1 MAKLSDLL
9 GGGAGGA
16 VPIWASGMTVEQ
28 GGVVL
33 SPAAALKPY
42 IRTSATG
49 GGTTDPA
56 LDSAT
61 YRAWGARPVRAIFGS
76 DLTTAADMPGIG
88 LSAWREANQ
97 LRQTLS
103 GALTANT
110 YKTVLSVSGAGEL
123 NFCALSTVDA
133 IGRNCSLRI
142 TADGVV
148 VYEKTIVALDSQKAI
163 VGVGGIDSSISSA
176 AKFAPVPFFASL
188 TVELKSSLS
197 ETDKVFA
204 ITNYWTS

>member
-1 MAKLSDLL
+1 MAKFSDLDPS
-9 GGGAGGA
+9 GSGAI
-16 VPIWASGMTVEQ
+16 PLWTSGMTVEQ
-28 GGVVL
+28 HAVVL

-42 IRTSATG
+42 IRTAATG

-56 LDSAT
+56 LDSAN

-76 DLTTAADMPGIG
+76 DSTVSADMPTVGG
-88 LSAWREANQ
+88 TGWREGNN
-97 LRQTLS
+97 LRYTLS

-110 YKTVLSVSGAGEL
+110 YKTVLSVSGVGEL
-123 NFCALSTVDA
+123 NFCALSTLDA
-133 IGRNCSLRI
+133 TSRNCSLRI

-148 VYEKTIVALDSQKAI
+148 VYEKTVVALGSQKAI
-163 VGVGGIDSSISSA
+163 VGVGGIDSSVSGGA

-188 TVELKSSLS
+188 TVELKSHLT

-204 ITNYWTS
+204 FTNYWTT

>member
-1 MAKLSDLL
+1 MSNLSQFF
-9 GGGAGGA
+9 
-16 VPIWASGMTVEQ
+16 PSGSPKVWVSGTTY
-28 GGVVL
+28 GTGNVVL
-33 SPAAALKPY
+33 SPAANYHPY
-42 IRTSATG
+42 VRITG
-49 GGTTDPA
+49 GAGTTDPA
-56 LDSAT
+56 LDGT
-61 YRAWGARPVRAIFGS
+61 NYRAYGRRPVRAIFGG
-76 DLTTAADMPGIG
+76 DLTTTADMPSIG
-88 LSAWREANQ
+88 LTAWREANQ

-133 IGRNCSLRI
+133 TSRNCSLRI

-148 VYEKTIVALDSQKAI
+148 VYEKTVVALGSQKAI
-163 VGVGGIDSSISSA
+163 VGVGGIDYSVTNGA

-188 TVELKSSLS
+188 TVELQSSLS

-204 ITNYWTS
+204 LTNYWTS

>member
-1 MAKLSDLL
+1 MSNLSQFFPP
-9 GGGAGGA
+9 GSSK
-16 VPIWASGMTVEQ
+16 VWVSGTTYATGNVI
-28 GGVVL
+28 L
-33 SPAAALKPY
+33 SPAANYAPY
-42 IRTSATG
+42 VRITDGA
-49 GGTTDPA
+49 GTTDPA
-56 LDSAT
+56 LDGT
-61 YRAWGARPVRAIFGS
+61 NYRAYGRRPVRAIFGC
-76 DLTTAADMPGIG
+76 DLTTTADMPSIG
-88 LSAWREANQ
+88 PTAWREANQ

-133 IGRNCSLRI
+133 TSRICSLRI

-148 VYEKTIVALDSQKAI
+148 VYEKTVVALGSQKAI
-163 VGVGGIDSSISSA
+163 VGVGGIDYSVTNGA

-204 ITNYWTS
+204 LTNYWTS